1 MAKVLISDKMSPR
14 AAGVFRDRGIE
25 VDFEPG
31 LAPDDLVARIGDYDG
46 LAVRSATKVTAKVL
60 DAAANLKVIGRAG
73 IGVDNID
80 VAAATASG
88 VVVVNTPVGNAITT
102 AEHAI
107 AMIMALAREIP
118 QANASTH
125 AGKWEKS
132 RFMGVELMG
141 KTLGIIG
148 CGNIGSITADRA
160 HGLRMR
166 VIAYDPYLSQERAES
181 LSVERVELDELFR
194 RSDFISL
201 HTPLTDA
208 TRGIINAASLARMK
222 KGVRIVN
229 CARGG
234 LVVEEDLKEA
244 LDSGHVAGAALD
256 VFSEEPAETNILFGM
271 EQVVATPHL
280 GAATTEAQEKVAVQ
294 VAEQMAD
301 YLVHGAVINAL
312 NMPSMSAE
320 EAPRLKPYMALA
332 EQLGSFAGQVTETAI
347 RAVTLEY
354 EGQVAEL
361 NTTPLTSVALM
372 GLLSPLLDTVNMVN
386 APVIARER
394 GIAVTEV
401 RRDVAGDYQT
411 LVRLS
416 VTSETQTRALAGTLF
431 AGTRP
436 RIVEVKGIS
445 MDAELSPHMLYITN
459 QDKPGFIGALGTTLG
474 DAGINIATFH
484 LGRMAAGGDAI
495 SLIEVDEDVP
505 TPVID
510 QVLGLPHVV
519 QVKALRF

>member
-1 MAKVLISDKMSPR
+1 MVKVLISDKMSPS
-14 AAGVFRDRGIE
+14 AAGVFRDRGID

-31 LAPDDLVARIGDYDG
+31 MTPDELVARIANYHG

-60 DAAANLKVIGRAG
+60 ESAANLKVIGRAG

-80 VAAATASG
+80 VAAATTG
-88 VVVVNTPVGNAITT
+88 GIVVMNTPVGNAITT

-125 AGKWEKS
+125 AGRWEKS

-166 VIAYDPYLSQERAES
+166 VIAYDPYLSQEHAET
-181 LSVERVELDELFR
+181 LSVERVELDKLFR

-208 TRGIINAASLARMK
+208 TRGIIDAGAISKMK

-234 LVVEEDLKEA
+234 LIVEADLKAALEA
-244 LDSGHVAGAALD
+244 GHVAAAGLD
-256 VFSEEPAETNILFGM
+256 VFSEEPAKKNILFGM

-301 YLVHGAVINAL
+301 YLVHGAIVNAL

-320 EAPRLKPYMALA
+320 EAPRLKPYMTLA
-332 EQLGSFAGQVTETAI
+332 EQLGSFAGPGHRDGDSGSDPRIRRSGRRAQHEAPYVRCLDGPAVPASRHREHGQCPGDRQGARDCGYRGPARGGRRLPDHDPPVGDHGDPDPRRRRHAI
-347 RAVTLEY
+347 CRRPTSHRRCQGHLDGCRTGTPHALHHQP
-354 EGQVAEL
+354 GQ
-361 NTTPLTSVALM
+361 
-372 GLLSPLLDTVNMVN
+372 
-386 APVIARER
+386 ARLH
-394 GIAVTEV
+394 
-401 RRDVAGDYQT
+401 RRAGDD
-411 LVRLS
+411 
-416 VTSETQTRALAGTLF
+416 
-431 AGTRP
+431 P
-436 RIVEVKGIS
+436 R
-445 MDAELSPHMLYITN
+445 
-459 QDKPGFIGALGTTLG
+459 
-474 DAGINIATFH
+474 
-484 LGRMAAGGDAI
+484 
-495 SLIEVDEDVP
+495 
-505 TPVID
+505 
-510 QVLGLPHVV
+510 
-519 QVKALRF
+519 